1 MINKLM
7 DFFKDKYY
15 LDVDTIINWVFSSSD
30 EQLKETEINEGYD
43 TNEDGD
49 IQMVSKVIRESK
61 SNNTQNDTIRYDFI
75 KLLLTP
81 IINGDLNNNQ
91 NLAYN
96 ILLNTLQKKGFLI
109 KK

>member
-1 MINKLM
+1 MKNKIM
-7 DFFKDKYY
+7 NFFKDEYY
-15 LDVDTIINWVFSSSD
+15 LDVDSIINWVLSSSD
-30 EQLKETEINEGYD
+30 GQLKETEINEGYD

-61 SNNTQNDTIRYDFI
+61 TNNTQNDTIRYDFV
-75 KLLLTP
+75 KLLLSP
-81 IINGDLNNNQ
+81 IFNGDFENNGK
-91 NLAYN
+91 YN